1 MSAAELL
8 GGGSWNQQL
17 TIDAGQRFV
26 TAGVVHCNAITSGF
40 FDTLGVPLVAGRD
53 FDSREDSGSTGA
65 EPGQVGDGLLKFRA
79 AIVNESLARRYF
91 GNRNPIG
98 ARLGLGNEPG
108 TKTKSRSSVSFA
120 RSATA
125 AFVRPTIRR
134 SSRSSSFRSRAG
146 PSGFDQGRVTVS
158 FASIRTA
165 VHTLDPGLSIVTM
178 RTLDHQLDRALFNE
192 RLLAMLASGFA
203 GLAVLLAVVGVYGV
217 MSFVVSH
224 RTREIGIRVAL
235 GASRGS
241 AIWLILRDATTMLG
255 RGVLMAL
262 PAVAILGRLIESQL
276 FGVQPVDW
284 PTILAAAV
292 IVSIATIAASALPV
306 VRATAIS
313 PIEALRNE

>member
-1 MSAAELL
+1 M
-8 GGGSWNQQL
+8 
-17 TIDAGQRFV
+17 
-26 TAGVVHCNAITSGF
+26 
-40 FDTLGVPLVAGRD
+40 
-53 FDSREDSGSTGA
+53 
-65 EPGQVGDGLLKFRA
+65 
-79 AIVNESLARRYF
+79 
-91 GNRNPIG
+91 
-98 ARLGLGNEPG
+98 GLGNEPG
-108 TKTKSRSSVSFA
+108 TKTEIEIIGVVRTFSYRGIRETDDQAFFPFFQLPVAGGAFWLRTRAASP
-120 RSATA
+120 SA
-125 AFVRPTIRR
+125 
-134 SSRSSSFRSRAG
+134 
-146 PSGFDQGRVTVS
+146 

-178 RTLDHQLDRALFNE
+178 RTLDDQLDRALFNE

-235 GASRGS
+235 GASRAS